1 MLLCWDIP
9 YSRDWFLKK
18 VKIVRRCLCILRSQ
32 NRLRLMQKLKVFLS
46 DSLNPHLNLATE
58 EWIFHNLDP
67 SQQILF
73 LWRNEETVV
82 IGRNQN
88 PWSECNLAQMKADGV
103 HLARRTTGGGA
114 VFHDL
119 GNTNFTFCLRK
130 SFISAKTMCKLF
142 LMLLKLLVFR
152 SEASGRNDL
161 LIPFADGPRKFG
173 GSAYR
178 EKKDRAFHHGT
189 LLLHTDLTRLG
200 NYLTPNPKKLQAKGK
215 ESVRAR
221 VANLTE
227 ISPELKHNQIVE
239 SVVASFEKILRSHDR
254 NRILDN
260 AKSSENSELKTQYD
274 SLSSWEW
281 LYGNT
286 LEFNHKMDDYLSLG
300 FFDFQ
305 FQVEEGVIKDL
316 KIFTDCLYPQLIDDL
331 TQSLKGQPYHSETV
345 RRSFIEVHGKF
356 ADISAG
362 LRELELWLCKNIEI

>member
-1 MLLCWDIP
+1 
-9 YSRDWFLKK
+9 
-18 VKIVRRCLCILRSQ
+18 
-32 NRLRLMQKLKVFLS
+32 MQKLKVFLS

-67 SQQILF
+67 SQQVLF

-88 PWSECNLAQMKADGV
+88 PWSECNLAKMKDEKV

-119 GNTNFTFCLRK
+119 QNTNFTFLSPKESYKRENNVQII
-130 SFISAKTMCKLF
+130 FDALKTF
-142 LMLLKLLVFR
+142 GIQG
-152 SEASGRNDL
+152 EASGRNDL
-161 LIPFADGPRKFG
+161 LIPFPDGPRKFS

-189 LLLHTDLTRLG
+189 LLLNTDLTRLG

-227 ISPELKHNQIVE
+227 VSPGINHDQIVPAMVKSFENFYAGKAEVESLTMESLKLIPELKE
-239 SVVASFEKILRSHDR
+239 
-254 NRILDN
+254 
-260 AKSSENSELKTQYD
+260 QYD
-274 SLSSWEW
+274 QLSSWEW

-286 LEFNHKMDDYLSLG
+286 LEFSHKMDEYLSLG
-300 FFDFQ
+300 FFDFH
-305 FQVEEGVIKDL
+305 FKVEDGQIKDL
-316 KIFTDCLYPQLIDDL
+316 KIYTDCLYPHVIEDL
-331 TQSLKGQPYHSETV
+331 TEALRGKAYRGEAVRFALMNVRGKHSELNLGL
-345 RRSFIEVHGKF
+345 SEV
-356 ADISAG
+356 
-362 LRELELWLCKNIEI
+362 EEWLCKNIEI

>member
-1 MLLCWDIP
+1 MT
-9 YSRDWFLKK
+9 
-18 VKIVRRCLCILRSQ
+18 
-32 NRLRLMQKLKVFLS
+32 KLKVFLS

-67 SQQILF
+67 SQQVLF

-88 PWSECNLAQMKADGV
+88 PWSECNLAKMKEEKV

-119 GNTNFTFCLRK
+119 GNTNFTFLSPKEAYKRENNVQII
-130 SFISAKTMCKLF
+130 FNA
-142 LMLLKLLVFR
+142 LKKFNIVG
-152 SEASGRNDL
+152 EASGRNDL
-161 LIPFADGPRKFG
+161 LIPFADGPRKFS

-227 ISPELKHNQIVE
+227 VAAQLTHDHIVDTMVPAFEEFYGAQAELEHLSLE
-239 SVVASFEKILRSHDR
+239 SLQAIP
-254 NRILDN
+254 
-260 AKSSENSELKTQYD
+260 ELKTQYEA
-274 SLSSWEW
+274 LSEWGW
-281 LYGNT
+281 LYGHT
-286 LEFNHKMDDYLSLG
+286 LEFSHKMDEYLSLG

-305 FQVEEGVIKDL
+305 FQVEDGLIKDL
-316 KIFTDCLYPQLIDDL
+316 KIYTDCLYPQLTDEL
-331 TQSLKGQPYHSETV
+331 TSLLKGQPYSGHSVTQAYQKLSLNLPDLEP
-345 RRSFIEVHGKF
+345 
-356 ADISAG
+356 G
-362 LRELELWLCKNIEI
+362 LKELQSWLCREIEI

>member
-1 MLLCWDIP
+1 
-9 YSRDWFLKK
+9 
-18 VKIVRRCLCILRSQ
+18 
-32 NRLRLMQKLKVFLS
+32 MQKLKVFLS
-46 DSLNPHLNLATE
+46 DSFNPHLNLATE

-88 PWSECNLAQMKADGV
+88 PWSECNLAQMKNDKV

-119 GNTNFTFCLRK
+119 GNTNFTFLSPKESYKRDNNVQVI
-130 SFISAKTMCKLF
+130 FDA
-142 LMLLKLLVFR
+142 LKNFGITG
-152 SEASGRNDL
+152 EASGRNDL
-161 LIPFADGPRKFG
+161 LIPFHDGPRKFS

-221 VANLTE
+221 VANLNE
-227 ISPELKHNQIVE
+227 VSANIKHDQIVE
-239 SVVASFEKILRSHDR
+239 TMVASFEKFYGAIAEIESLTMESLKL
-254 NRILDN
+254 IP
-260 AKSSENSELKTQYD
+260 ELKAQYD

-286 LEFNHKMDDYLSLG
+286 LEFNHKMDEYLSLG

-305 FQVEEGVIKDL
+305 FQVEDGVIKEL
-316 KIFTDCLYPQLIDDL
+316 KIFTDCLYPQLIEDL
-331 TQSLKGQPYHSETV
+331 TASLRGQAYRGETL
-345 RRSFIEVHGKF
+345 RQALHKSREKF
-356 ADISAG
+356 PDLSAG
-362 LRELELWLCKNIEI
+362 LTELEQWLCRQIEI

>member
-1 MLLCWDIP
+1 
-9 YSRDWFLKK
+9 
-18 VKIVRRCLCILRSQ
+18 
-32 NRLRLMQKLKVFLS
+32 MQKLKVFLS

-67 SQQILF
+67 SQQVLF

-88 PWSECNLAQMKADGV
+88 PWSECNLAKMKDEKV

-119 GNTNFTFCLRK
+119 QNTNFTFLSPKESYKRENNVQII
-130 SFISAKTMCKLF
+130 FDALKTF
-142 LMLLKLLVFR
+142 GIQG
-152 SEASGRNDL
+152 EASGRNDL
-161 LIPFADGPRKFG
+161 LIPFPDGPRKFS

-189 LLLHTDLTRLG
+189 LLLNTDLTRLG

-227 ISPELKHNQIVE
+227 VSPGINHDQIVMTMVKSFEKFYAGKAEVESLTMDSLKLIPELKE
-239 SVVASFEKILRSHDR
+239 
-254 NRILDN
+254 
-260 AKSSENSELKTQYD
+260 QYD
-274 SLSSWEW
+274 LLSSWDW

-286 LEFNHKMDDYLSLG
+286 LEFSHKMDEYLALG
-300 FFDFQ
+300 FFDFH
-305 FQVEEGVIKDL
+305 FKVEDGQIKDL
-316 KIFTDCLYPQLIDDL
+316 KIYTDCLYPHVVEDVTAALREKPYRGEAVREALMSVRARYPDL
-331 TQSLKGQPYHSETV
+331 NLGLSELEEWLC
-345 RRSFIEVHGKF
+345 RQIEV
-356 ADISAG
+356 
-362 LRELELWLCKNIEI
+362 

>member
-1 MLLCWDIP
+1 
-9 YSRDWFLKK
+9 
-18 VKIVRRCLCILRSQ
+18 
-32 NRLRLMQKLKVFLS
+32 MQKLKVFLS
-46 DSLNPHLNLATE
+46 DSFNPHLNLATE

-67 SQQILF
+67 SQQVLF

-88 PWSECNLAQMKADGV
+88 PWSECNLAQMKNDNV

-119 GNTNFTFCLRK
+119 GNTNFTFLSPKEAYKRDNNVQVI
-130 SFISAKTMCKLF
+130 FNA
-142 LMLLKLLVFR
+142 LKNFGITG
-152 SEASGRNDL
+152 EASGRNDL
-161 LIPFADGPRKFG
+161 LIPFHDGPRKFS

-221 VANLTE
+221 VANLNEVSANIKHDQIVETMVAAFEKFYDAKAE
-227 ISPELKHNQIVE
+227 IESLTMESLKRIPELK
-239 SVVASFEKILRSHDR
+239 A
-254 NRILDN
+254 
-260 AKSSENSELKTQYD
+260 QYD
-274 SLSSWEW
+274 TLSSWEW

-286 LEFNHKMDDYLSLG
+286 LEFNHKMDEYLSLG

-305 FQVEEGVIKDL
+305 FQVEDGVIKEL
-316 KIFTDCLYPQLIDDL
+316 KIFTDCLYPQLIEDL
-331 TQSLKGQPYHSETV
+331 TMSLRGQAYRGETI
-345 RRSFIEVHGKF
+345 RQALAKAREKF
-356 ADISAG
+356 ADLSAG
-362 LRELELWLCKNIEI
+362 LTELEQWLCRQIEI

>member
-1 MLLCWDIP
+1 
-9 YSRDWFLKK
+9 
-18 VKIVRRCLCILRSQ
+18 
-32 NRLRLMQKLKVFLS
+32 MQKLKVFLS
-46 DSLNPHLNLATE
+46 DSFNPHLNLATE

-67 SQQILF
+67 SQQVLF

-88 PWSECNLAQMKADGV
+88 PWSECNLAQMKADNV

-119 GNTNFTFCLRK
+119 GNTNFTFLSPKESYKRDNNVQVIFNALEK
-130 SFISAKTMCKLF
+130 FGIKG
-142 LMLLKLLVFR
+142 
-152 SEASGRNDL
+152 EASGRNDL
-161 LIPFADGPRKFG
+161 LIPYHDGPRKFS

-227 ISPELKHNQIVE
+227 VAPTLRHDQIVETMVDAFEKFYHGSADVESLTMASLQQIPELK
-239 SVVASFEKILRSHDR
+239 A
-254 NRILDN
+254 
-260 AKSSENSELKTQYD
+260 QYD
-274 SLSSWEW
+274 QLSSWEW
-281 LYGNT
+281 LYGST

-305 FQVEEGVIKDL
+305 FQVEDGLIKDL
-316 KIFTDCLYPQLIDDL
+316 KIFTDCLYPQLIDEL
-331 TQSLKGQPYHSETV
+331 TE
-345 RRSFIEVHGKF
+345 
-356 ADISAG
+356 G
-362 LRELELWLCKNIEI
+362 LRLKPYRSSSVAPLMTELQSRHPSIHDGLSELGHWLIKNIEI

>member
-1 MLLCWDIP
+1 MT
-9 YSRDWFLKK
+9 
-18 VKIVRRCLCILRSQ
+18 
-32 NRLRLMQKLKVFLS
+32 KLKVFLS

-88 PWSECNLAQMKADGV
+88 PWSECNLAKMKEDNV

-119 GNTNFTFCLRK
+119 GNTNFTFLSPKESYKRENNVQVI
-130 SFISAKTMCKLF
+130 FNALKTF
-142 LMLLKLLVFR
+142 GIQG
-152 SEASGRNDL
+152 EASGRNDL
-161 LIPFADGPRKFG
+161 LIPFHDGPRKFS

-200 NYLTPNPKKLQAKGK
+200 NYLTPNPKKLQSKGK

-221 VANLTE
+221 VANLSEVAAE
-227 ISPELKHNQIVE
+227 IKHQHIVDTMVKAFEDFYGAKAEIESLTMASLQQMPELK
-239 SVVASFEKILRSHDR
+239 S
-254 NRILDN
+254 
-260 AKSSENSELKTQYD
+260 QYD
-274 SLSSWEW
+274 QLSSWDW

-286 LEFNHKMDDYLSLG
+286 LEFSHKMDEYLSLG
-300 FFDFQ
+300 FFDIHFK
-305 FQVEEGVIKDL
+305 VEEGQIRDL
-316 KIFTDCLYPQLIDDL
+316 KIYTDCLYPTLIDELSEALRDKAYRADTVQVAMKELKQKYPDL
-331 TQSLKGQPYHSETV
+331 AP
-345 RRSFIEVHGKF
+345 
-356 ADISAG
+356 G
-362 LRELELWLCKNIEI
+362 LTELEQWICKQIEI